1 MLWVS
6 SRPLPRLEGS
16 QRSRTGA
23 LPVGLREDQQQ
34 RPRRTERGRAL
45 QLRRAEAHQPVR
57 ACVGRAQPLSQEGTK
72 APERPGGLSAHRV
85 PPPRGQ
91 KAQAARPAGGSAAT
105 DAPRSA
111 RFPLRV
117 TRRNLGGAAT
127 QLWEPWSG
135 RGRCIQDPGEVQPE
149 MVGHRGAPW
158 GTGVPG
164 ERSCA
169 WPPGH
174 QCSGSLGPQDWSL
187 GLQDAA
193 RCVWIC
199 PVPLWGKNHPKWA
212 FRHRHIPLHS
222 MVFRLNVHFSFLPG
236 DALLTS
242 AAPAPAPGRG
252 LTTCG
257 SEPRA
262 LDESLG

>member
-1 MLWVS
+1 MDVS

-16 QRSRTGA
+16 QRSLTGA

-45 QLRRAEAHQPVR
+45 QLRRAEAHQPGPGVCGASSASEPGGNEGPR
-57 ACVGRAQPLSQEGTK
+57 AA
-72 APERPGGLSAHRV
+72 GGLSA
-85 PPPRGQ
+85 PPSASSPRPESPGSQACRRLCRYRRPKICSLPAACNAEKPRGSSH
-91 KAQAARPAGGSAAT
+91 AALGALVRPRQVHTGPG
-105 DAPRSA
+105 
-111 RFPLRV
+111 
-117 TRRNLGGAAT
+117 GGAARDGWP
-127 QLWEPWSG
+127 QG
-135 RGRCIQDPGEVQPE
+135 RSLGDRS
-149 MVGHRGAPW
+149 AA
-158 GTGVPG
+158 

-169 WPPGH
+169 CPPGH

-222 MVFRLNVHFSFLPG
+222 MVFRLNVHFSFLPR